1 MNKMPITPAS
11 GPSPVP
17 QISGALQTVYS
28 DIVHPLFFP
37 PPSEFIQPL
46 LDSFVESQDALL
58 EDNTVFTASMR
69 LREAAVECDG
79 TIRELRRRDNAPK
92 EAEAEAEHLSLDAV
106 RKQRLRARL
115 ESVLISHL
123 KRCVSRLTRFS
134 V

>member
-1 MNKMPITPAS
+1 MPITPAS

-28 DIVHPLFFP
+28 DVVHPLFFP
-37 PPSEFIQPL
+37 PPSGFIQPL

-69 LREAAVECDG
+69 LREAAIECDG
-79 TIRELRRRDNAPK
+79 TIRELRRRDSAPK
-92 EAEAEAEHLSLDAV
+92 EAETEHLSLDAA

-123 KRCVSRLTRFS
+123 KLCASRLTRFP